1 MEIVYAIPVLAALF
15 YALHVVRRIAKRN
28 KARRR
33 LLHSAIGG
41 DVKFRFR
48 KPKSSPRSEMRA
60 NDDPSTVMRGSGTIT
75 SSPDKRHSRKAKSRR
90 R

>member
-1 MEIVYAIPVLAALF
+1 MEIVYAIPALATLF

-41 DVKFRFR
+41 DAKFRFR
-48 KPKSSPRSEMRA
+48 RPKRSPRSEMRA
-60 NDDPSTVMRGSGTIT
+60 NDDPSTVMRGTGTIT
-75 SSPDKRHSRKAKSRR
+75 SSQDKGHSLKSKSRR